1 VVGDVEGRMKYI
13 SHYSRTPSVT
23 AHRGIAGPYFRLDYQ
38 RIRSTANG
46 DKYTFS
52 GFRQRPVVIDIFTP
66 LGASPKSTD
75 SPHLHQPVQRKMY
88 SSTGISLQDLL
99 QKHGMMAPDD
109 DEDDEMISS
118 ADYPYGAGSSP
129 KAPTE
134 ILPQLADPGWIQKER
149 AMGKVSS

>member
-1 VVGDVEGRMKYI
+1 
-13 SHYSRTPSVT
+13 
-23 AHRGIAGPYFRLDYQ
+23 
-38 RIRSTANG
+38 
-46 DKYTFS
+46 
-52 GFRQRPVVIDIFTP
+52 
-66 LGASPKSTD
+66 
-75 SPHLHQPVQRKMY
+75 MY